1 MTTAGRFLSSRCA
14 TLDVMEEL
22 LAQRAAFALLGIG
35 EGLENYMREQTN
47 KSPHPNSVATNDS
60 RLHENDGRSNRSSLA
75 AAVSFVTLGV
85 ASDHLGSAHR
95 LIVDGNKQVS
105 VNRYAVYSVMRVAM
119 EVAALAWWV
128 VDPTATSKA
137 RLSRALTVMENSRN
151 RRQAIEEVASGPR
164 DTNYLDTIRVGVEE
178 EARKHHLQKITNR
191 IDEGKDVRVPDSVDL
206 IRLQFTEVS
215 LGAEDDAV
223 AMYGMMSE
231 SMHGNILG
239 TMAGFVQRDPGDL
252 GGPLMPAVSVPHLV
266 SAAHI
271 SAHGVAAAM
280 LDFLGYMGWD
290 MDRWSDMAQPHLT
303 DLEEALGTAKALRS
317 PAAP

>member
-1 MTTAGRFLSSRCA
+1 
-14 TLDVMEEL
+14 MERP
-22 LAQRAAFALLGIG
+22 LARRAASALLGIG
-35 EGLENYMREQTN
+35 EGLERYMNEQTD
-47 KSPHPNSVATNDS
+47 KSPHPDSVAMKDS
-60 RLHENDGRSNRSSLA
+60 RLHQNDGTSNKSTLA

-85 ASDHLGSAHR
+85 ASDHLRSAYR
-95 LIVDGNKQVS
+95 LIVDGSNQVS

-128 VDPTATSKA
+128 VDPTATSKT
-137 RLSRALTVMENSRN
+137 RLSRALTVMDNSRS

-164 DTNYLDTIRVGVEE
+164 DTNDLDMIRARVEE

-191 IDEGKDVRVPDSVDL
+191 IDEGKDVRIPDAVDL

-223 AMYGMMSE
+223 AIYGMMSE

-239 TMAGFVQRDPGDL
+239 TMAGFVPRRPEDL
-252 GGPLMPAVSVPHLV
+252 VGPLMPAVSTSHLV

-271 SAHGVAAAM
+271 SAHGVATAM

-290 MDRWSDMAQPHLT
+290 MDKWHDMAQPHLN
-303 DLEEALGTAKALRS
+303 DLEEVLGTAKALRS
-317 PAAP
+317 PTAP